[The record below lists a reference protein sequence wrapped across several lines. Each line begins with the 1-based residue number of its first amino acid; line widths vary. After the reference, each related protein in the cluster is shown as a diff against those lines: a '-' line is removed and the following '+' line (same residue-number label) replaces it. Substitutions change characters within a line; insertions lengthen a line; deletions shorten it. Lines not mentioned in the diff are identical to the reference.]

1 MELKEFLEKFLPDY
15 QEKLHQFT
23 IDFIR
28 ETGLKVTPIQ
38 HCDTFNSKYFPEA
51 LQNYTD
57 RICEKQRENCAD
69 EYDDYKGKFENWV
82 SFKFNIKKAKQPK
95 IEEL

>member
-57 RICEKQRENCAD
+57 RICKEQRENCIDA
-69 EYDDYKGKFENWV
+69 WV
-82 SFKFNIKKAKQPK
+82 NTVGAYYTPNNIKKAKQPK